1 MSLCDGNN
9 EYAGYESRPGSRERE
24 LSEAQVWLDTP
35 KPNVVENSPTDLL
48 DKREFIGRTR
58 LLFNLIPLILQTDS
72 TRVISV
78 IIQDHQVVPNVD
90 GVELEHHNLSRR
102 GRDETKITQLKK
114 IEKQILSSFNDLLTS
129 LKSCNEG
136 PATRLNNTAD
146 LFGSNQGNA
155 NAHDPRNLPICLVGG
170 NYQHGRY
177 ITHSKAQ
184 NTPLSNLFVSMLN
197 NISVETD
204 AFVTSN
210 VQLNLSDAD
219 RI

>member
-78 IIQDHQVVPNVD
+78 IIQDH
-90 GVELEHHNLSRR
+90 
-102 GRDETKITQLKK
+102 
-114 IEKQILSSFNDLLTS
+114 
-129 LKSCNEG
+129 
-136 PATRLNNTAD
+136 
-146 LFGSNQGNA
+146 
-155 NAHDPRNLPICLVGG
+155 
-170 NYQHGRY
+170 
-177 ITHSKAQ
+177 
-184 NTPLSNLFVSMLN
+184 
-197 NISVETD
+197 
-204 AFVTSN
+204 
-210 VQLNLSDAD
+210 
-219 RI
+219 